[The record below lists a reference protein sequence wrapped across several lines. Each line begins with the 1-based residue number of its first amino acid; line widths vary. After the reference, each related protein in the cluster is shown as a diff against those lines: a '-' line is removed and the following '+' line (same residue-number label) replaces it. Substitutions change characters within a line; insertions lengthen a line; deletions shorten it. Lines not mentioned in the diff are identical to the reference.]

1 MNRTHDQLIFS
12 ESKEGGAACAQVI
25 IFNGEL
31 VGRVATTS
39 TTLPIDL

>member
-1 MNRTHDQLIFS
+1 MNRTCDQLMFS

-31 VGRVATTS
+31 VGRVGIEPTTN
-39 TTLPIDL
+39 